1 MFGGGFFGGG
11 GGGDGGGFFGGGVP
25 NRFDRQYQCFPVS
38 FLGRDD
44 LEKGN
49 KIVLPPS
56 ALDHLARL
64 NISYP
69 MLFELSNTATHRKTH
84 SGVQEFIAD
93 EGTCYLPYWMMQNL
107 CLSEG
112 DLIRVVNTSLPKGQ
126 FVKLQPLT
134 SAFLDIHNPR
144 AVLENSLRNFATLSV
159 GDCIRLDYNDR
170 IYEIEIIECKPSNAV
185 SIIEADV
192 NVDFAPP
199 KDYKEPEHQP
209 AQAARASA
217 QVKAEAEEEE
227 EEVEEPK
234 SKLFGGSGQRVDGK
248 AIKMQSPAM
257 APAANPNIDEFED
270 MPWKKK
276 IPKGVK
282 WVDPPFHFGNG
293 HMTGKKAGGPV
304 PTKLKEDQLFGGQG
318 ADLM

>member
-1 MFGGGFFGGG
+1 MGFGGGFFGGG
-11 GGGDGGGFFGGGVP
+11 GGGDGGGFFGGGLP
-25 NRFDRQYQCFPVS
+25 TRFDRQYQCFPVS

-49 KIVLPPS
+49 KIVMPPS
-56 ALDHLARL
+56 ALDLLARL

-69 MLFELSNTATHRKTH
+69 MLFELSNTATHRKTC
-84 SGVQEFIAD
+84 SGVQEFIAE

-134 SAFLDIHNPR
+134 STFLDIHNPR

-159 GDCIRLDYNDR
+159 GDCIRLDYNNK
-170 IYEIEIIECKPSNAV
+170 IYEIEIIEAKPANSV

-199 KDYKEPEHQP
+199 KDYKEPDP
-209 AQAARASA
+209 VPPPAARASTQIA
-217 QVKAEAEEEE
+217 QEEEE
-227 EEVEEPK
+227 SEEEEQPK
-234 SKLFGGSGQRVDGK
+234 STVFAGQGQRVDGK
-248 AIKMQSPAM
+248 AIKAQSPAGGP
-257 APAANPNIDEFED
+257 APPPKVDEFED
-270 MPWKKK
+270 MPWKKR
-276 IPKGVK
+276 IPKGVLRTE
-282 WVDPPFHFGNG
+282 PPFMFGAG
-293 HMTGKKAGGPV
+293 HMTGKKAGGAV
-304 PTKLKEDQLFGGQG
+304 PTKIKEDQLFAGAG